1 MSLGSSIVDS
11 IPTVGSTVHTF
22 DKLKD
27 LQYVEQI
34 SVGGTDVP
42 AKLSLRTSSVG
53 GNRTRFGGTL
63 SYSPSI
69 LDIASAVSKGR
80 ITVTLNVDASFGSE
94 ITPTATADFTRY
106 LMGAM
111 LKATL
116 IEALRDGSTQ

>member
-1 MSLGSSIVDS
+1 MSLGASIVDS

-27 LQYVEQI
+27 LSYVEMI
-34 SVGGTDVP
+34 SVGGVDVP
-42 AKLSLRTSSVG
+42 AKLTLRTSVLG
-53 GNRTRFGGTL
+53 VAKTRFGASL
-63 SYSPSI
+63 IYNPSI
-69 LDIASAVSKGR
+69 LDVASAVTLGR
-80 ITVTLNVDASFGSE
+80 FSASLNVDASLGSN
-94 ITPTATADFTRY
+94 ITPSACADFTRY

>member
-1 MSLGSSIVDS
+1 MSLGASIVDS

-27 LQYVEQI
+27 LNYVELI
-34 SVGGTDVP
+34 SVGGVDVV
-42 AKLSLRTSSVG
+42 AKLDLRTSSLG
-53 GNRTRFGGTL
+53 AGRTRFGGTL
-63 SYSPSI
+63 KYNPGI
-69 LDIASAVSKGR
+69 LDVASAVTKGR
-80 ITVTLNVDASFGSE
+80 ITVSLNVDASLGTE
-94 ITPTATADFTRY
+94 LTPSAVADFTRY

>member
-1 MSLGSSIVDS
+1 MSLASSIVDS

-27 LQYVEQI
+27 LLYVEMI
-34 SVGGTDVP
+34 SVGGVDVP
-42 AKLSLRTSSVG
+42 ARLSLRTSSVG
-53 GNRTRFGGTL
+53 GAKVRFGGSL
-63 SYSPSI
+63 QFNPSVQ
-69 LDIASAVSKGR
+69 DVASAVSLGR
-80 ITVTLNVDASFGSE
+80 FSASLNVDASLGSNM
-94 ITPTATADFTRY
+94 TPSSVADFTRY